1 MIPPRNETAAA
12 TPILC
17 ISNSDR
23 PKTPELL
30 FAVKLVPA
38 EGTRRSTALAD
49 IKEVKANVPKIKK
62 KKKYLPMIV
71 YVYSS
76 LMFTFSKLGHFEL
89 SVILCN
95 PNNNF

>member
-30 FAVKLVPA
+30 FVVKLVLT

-49 IKEVKANVPKIKK
+49 IKEVKAKVPIKK
-62 KKKYLPMIV
+62 RHTLV
-71 YVYSS
+71 
-76 LMFTFSKLGHFEL
+76 T
-89 SVILCN
+89 
-95 PNNNF
+95 NNSITVLKTCGLFFKTWPL

>member
-30 FAVKLVPA
+30 FAVKLAPA

-62 KKKYLPMIV
+62 KKKI
-71 YVYSS
+71 
-76 LMFTFSKLGHFEL
+76 FTNDCICVLITNVHFFKAW
-89 SVILCN
+89 
-95 PNNNF
+95 PF